1 MRSRLISRIFG
12 LCFFLAFLLPQTSPA
27 TPSAEPRIFQD
38 ASAAPQ
44 STKPVAIDPRAE
56 FIAGQAALQ
65 SGDLAAAEAA
75 FRHVLAANPRAGGA
89 YANLGVIAMRRKQ
102 WDHAIKLLQKASQL
116 EPKVSG
122 IRLNLGLVYY
132 RQGEY
137 AVAIP
142 WFSDVLRAQPDSEQ
156 ARYLLGLCN
165 LFIEH
170 YADAVTA
177 LQPLWP
183 QKSDDFTYL
192 YVLDIA
198 AHNAGQS
205 DLDQKA
211 LARLVEVGGDTPQFH
226 LLLGKAELSH
236 QENDKAIVDLERAA
250 AGNPDLP
257 FLHLNLGVAY
267 MRSGDSQRAEAE
279 FRREIALDP
288 DLPDTYELLGEFFVR
303 DNNEPEAEKYFR
315 EALTRSSKMPGSL
328 FGLAKIYLHQGNYQ
342 QALASVDSAEKLVPD
357 NQSYHFVRGQILQ
370 RLGRHSEAQAE
381 FTTSQKL
388 LNAGINKEREKYGE
402 PVPNPELKQPPQ

>member
-1 MRSRLISRIFG
+1 MTRSCGVLLFVA
-12 LCFFLAFLLPQTSPA
+12 CLLPQTAPA
-27 TPSAEPRIFQD
+27 KPSGEAWNIPDETAQ
-38 ASAAPQ
+38 Q
-44 STKPVAIDPRAE
+44 NTKPAAIDPRAE

-65 SGDLAAAEAA
+65 NGDLNAAETA
-75 FRHVLAANPRAGGA
+75 FSNVLAADPRSGGA

-102 WDHAIKLLQKASQL
+102 WDHALRLLKKASEL

-122 IRLNLGLVYY
+122 IRLNVGLVYY
-132 RQGEY
+132 HQGDY
-137 AVAIP
+137 AAAIP
-142 WFSDVLRAQPDSEQ
+142 WFADVLRAEPDSEQ

-170 YADAVTA
+170 YSDAVSA

-183 QKSDDFTYL
+183 QKSDDFTYM
-192 YVLDIA
+192 YVLSIA
-198 AHNAGQS
+198 AYNAGQS

-211 LARLVEVGGDTPQFH
+211 LARLVEIGRDSPQFH
-226 LLLGKAELSH
+226 LLMGKAELSR
-236 QENDKAIVDLERAA
+236 QENDKALADLERAA

-288 DLPDTYELLGEFFVR
+288 DLPDTYELLGEFYIR
-303 DNNEPEAEKYFR
+303 EGNEQEAEQCFR
-315 EALTRSSKMPGSL
+315 ESLARNSKMPGSL
-328 FGLAKIYLHQGNYQ
+328 FGLAKIYLHQANYQ
-342 QALASVDSAEKLVPD
+342 KALASVDGAEKLVPD

-370 RLGRHSEAQAE
+370 RLGRHSEARAE

-402 PVPNPELKQPPQ
+402 LLPNPELRQTPP